1 MIQQKSIDSFTLKNF
16 VFSLP
21 GNTYARIDS
30 LLSKEEQLTLI
41 ELMHQIDRHTYH
53 SLSLLSQTEYEKF
66 LQQPNY
72 LDGLIQQHIPLST
85 EQEQFFRSVVQ
96 QQRKALL
103 ESDEYVSHLY
113 SALCQHMNLK
123 SSQVT
128 LFDYIPQLDL
138 NLEYLT
144 LYSDFLTVHHECF
157 PNRQIEKIKYS
168 LEESIY
174 CSRSPILLEK
184 ALAALTDDPDSF
196 LLIPVT
202 ECCSSGQLHTTSY
215 LIEKKKSHLKLTL
228 IDKAMLLHKEI
239 LQTAPVITLR
249 HDTPLEEQTATQKSF
264 NPKIAIP
271 YIFEVE
277 NNQYNRTK
285 LTYLF
290 SLGTTFLGRGIQFNL
305 SMLQQKFS
313 LIQWELKKMAACSYW
328 GKELYTGQIYT
339 NNCYIKA
346 VDGGLQHVL
355 GQPLETT
362 HYFLDDQPALLKKIP
377 QHSATSLTTSLAIIV
392 NYRLEKLAYAREA
405 AQAIEH
411 LLKYYLQKKTKPLS
425 NYQRYLDKKKN
436 VAQYVAHR
444 VPFYSK
450 EKEIKI
456 DSSLLLKSSEIT
468 DGIQLFGEKEIM
480 QVKTAIDTLVA
491 QGSCFSSYEK
501 KTLADIKTTKTNTRL
516 DSIQKT
522 EPALEI

>member
-21 GNTYARIDS
+21 GNTYARINS

-41 ELMHQIDRHTYH
+41 ELIHQIDRHTYH

-103 ESDEYVSHLY
+103 ESDEYASHLY

-157 PNRQIEKIKYS
+157 PNRQIEEIKYS

-202 ECCSSGQLHTTSY
+202 ECCSSGQLHMTTY

-239 LQTAPVITLR
+239 LKTAPVITLR

-313 LIQWELKKMAACSYW
+313 LLQYELKKMATCSYW

-346 VDGGLQHVL
+346 IDGGLQHIL
-355 GQPLETT
+355 GEAVNTT
-362 HYFLDDQPALLKKIP
+362 HYFVDEKPALLKKIP
-377 QHSATSLTTSLAIIV
+377 QHTAASLTTSLAKIIK
-392 NYRLEKLAYAREA
+392 YRLEKLAYPS
-405 AQAIEH
+405 QAMQEVDD
-411 LLKYYLQKKTKPLS
+411 LLQDYLQKKTKPHS
-425 NYQRYLDKKKN
+425 KYQRYLDKKQN
-436 VAQYVAHR
+436 VVQYIGHR

-450 EKEIKI
+450 EKKIEI
-456 DSSLLLKSSEIT
+456 DSSFLLKSSEVT
-468 DGIQLFGEKEIM
+468 DGIQLFEEKEII
-480 QVKTAIDTLVA
+480 QVKKAIDTILTHN
-491 QGSCFSSYEK
+491 SFFSSYEK
-501 KTLADIKTTKTNTRL
+501 KTIADIKSTKTSAVTDL
-516 DSIQKT
+516 IQKT
-522 EPALEI
+522 QLALEK